1 MEHMK
6 AIGSV
11 SKKVEIKD
19 LKKEV
24 DSLTVQLMAILME
37 HCLVVK
43 TTLLKEKM
51 KEIY

>member
-1 MEHMK
+1 MK
-6 AIGSV
+6 AIGWASR
-11 SKKVEIKD
+11 KVGV
-19 LKKEV
+19 KEV
-24 DSLTVQLMAILME
+24 MKEYDSMTVQSMAILME